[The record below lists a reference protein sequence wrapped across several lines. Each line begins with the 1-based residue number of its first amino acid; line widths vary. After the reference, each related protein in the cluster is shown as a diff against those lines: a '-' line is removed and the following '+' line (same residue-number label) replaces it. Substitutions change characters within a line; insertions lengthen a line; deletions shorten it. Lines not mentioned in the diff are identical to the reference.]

1 MRIKEL
7 SQDELNAL
15 VETLSEAILPPLLF
29 GEGGPEL
36 TLNLASDTG
45 RKGGLMA
52 LVSLGWLSK
61 QGLSSL
67 ALRSDPVL
75 TGNTRS
81 FSESWLL
88 AQALANEA
96 TSQASIRGDL
106 QSQAC
111 SDLLPHWNSLNAW
124 RSELGFRSCLHTG
137 EKLLNPFPKTP
148 LVLGISH
155 RQYAER
161 MAITLAG
168 QGQRG
173 FIVLGNHGTP
183 DLVLHKPTEVLE
195 ITASGLTKE
204 WLIDLAA
211 WGLTPPS
218 EIYSVAR
225 LPEWSTWMLTGDR
238 GWWDG
243 LLGQSAFLWYAAG
256 RAESLN
262 AAAEQM
268 RRFRDEERGLKK

>member
-1 MRIKEL
+1 
-7 SQDELNAL
+7 
-15 VETLSEAILPPLLF
+15 
-29 GEGGPEL
+29 
-36 TLNLASDTG
+36 
-45 RKGGLMA
+45 
-52 LVSLGWLSK
+52 
-61 QGLSSL
+61 
-67 ALRSDPVL
+67 
-75 TGNTRS
+75 
-81 FSESWLL
+81 
-88 AQALANEA
+88 
-96 TSQASIRGDL
+96 
-106 QSQAC
+106 
-111 SDLLPHWNSLNAW
+111 
-124 RSELGFRSCLHTG
+124 
-137 EKLLNPFPKTP
+137 
-148 LVLGISH
+148 
-155 RQYAER
+155 

-225 LPEWSTWMLTGDR
+225 LPEWSTWMRTGDR